1 MTTPPPTAPDRI
13 TPAELR
19 AAFQL
24 LNERLDLIET
34 DLITLRDGLVTAA
47 SHLPAAPAL
56 GNTMTFD
63 ASIMLVGIDDNGA
76 PTYKLKGAQFMKFGV
91 RVWPETLPA
100 LGIDP
105 ATLKPSPNPLN
116 LRVRAL
122 MGDKGPRKII
132 GLAD

>member
-1 MTTPPPTAPDRI
+1 MNTPPPTAPDRI

-19 AAFQL
+19 SAFQS

-47 SHLPAAPAL
+47 SHPPAAPAP
-56 GNTMTFD
+56 GNTITFD
-63 ASIMLVGIDDNGA
+63 ASILLVGVDDNGA

-91 RVWPETLPA
+91 RVWPETLPV
-100 LGIDP
+100 LGIVP
-105 ATLKPSPNPLN
+105 ATLKPGPNPVN

-122 MGDKGPRKII
+122 MGDKGPRKVIS
-132 GLAD
+132 LA